1 MLIFCR
7 QVYSLLLPFLGYLSL
22 HTLFFFFFL
31 MSFIHIEITLLLTG
45 KLGNI
50 APSILQAQSE
60 NV

>member
-22 HTLFFFFFL
+22 HTLFFFL

>member
-22 HTLFFFFFL
+22 HTLFFFFL